1 MPNFES
7 TLEPIKAIFD
17 DQKLYNEDLN
27 LRDDELSDT
36 FDAILIKKLA
46 TTNTITHNSSAN
58 QTHIALTSGEM
69 DIFPYLHN
77 YNYLESPD
85 RDNSFKRR
93 FILELPLVITLNNL
107 SYLAGKPIEDVNK
120 GVECYTTT
128 ARSRRGDNSQ
138 QVEISYIEEDSS
150 QFTDF
155 RKLLYTGDYLIF
167 LKYRK
172 QLKYLV
178 LGIKA
183 ADEEKYNLVS
193 TRGLS
198 VSRRIYPTR
207 VSVSDSLSSVINE
220 RTSIYKNKKIVKIVE
235 LLDKNPN
242 LILYGPPGTGKT
254 FYTNKIKEVFDY
266 CEMITFHQSYS
277 YEQFIEGITAEV
289 NEDTG
294 QLQYYVKDGI
304 FLKLCKK
311 ASENPEQKYG
321 LIIDEIN
328 RGNISKI
335 FGELITLI
343 EKTKRSRQPEE
354 TIVKLPY
361 SNDKFSVPKNL
372 YIIGTMNTSDRSIA
386 LIDIALR
393 RRFTFF
399 EIAPDFSLLTTTN
412 ELILTSINAVKVINN
427 KIKNSIDRE
436 HIIGHS
442 YFFRLLD
449 IHESEL
455 ISDIKYIWVYQIL
468 PLLQE
473 YFYTNPSEITP
484 LLGNLIVDEDQNLSF
499 AINYDI
505 SDEQLIE
512 TLEEIVSKG

>member
-1 MPNFES
+1 MSNFDK
-7 TLEPIKAIFD
+7 TLKSIKAILK
-17 DQKLYNEDLN
+17 DQKVYGAKLQIDIEKLN
-27 LRDDELSDT
+27 DS
-36 FDAILIKKLA
+36 FDAVLMKKLSK
-46 TTNTITHNSSAN
+46 TNTITHSDSDG
-58 QTHIALTSGEM
+58 QTHIAFTGEQM
-69 DIFPYLHN
+69 DIFPYLQN
-77 YNYLESPD
+77 YNYLEKPD
-85 RDNSFKRR
+85 WDPSFKRR
-93 FILELPLVITLNNL
+93 FVFKLPVILPTNNL
-107 SYLAGKPIEDVNK
+107 SYLRGEKIEK
-120 GVECYTTT
+120 ESSIIECFTTS
-128 ARSRRGDNSQ
+128 ARSRRKNQGPQ
-138 QVEISYIEEDSS
+138 IEISYLREDSID
-150 QFTDF
+150 FINF
-155 RKLLYTGDYLIF
+155 RKLLYTDDYLII
-167 LKYRK
+167 LKYKK
-172 QLKYLV
+172 QLNYLF
-178 LGIKA
+178 LGIKSG
-183 ADEEKYNLVS
+183 DVEKYDLSSKV
-193 TRGLS
+193 GLS
-198 VSRRIYPTR
+198 VSKKEYPTH
-207 VSVSDSLSSVINE
+207 VSIQDFAASHIREGQVLYE
-220 RTSIYKNKKIVKIVE
+220 NKKLLNILE

-254 FYTNKIKEVFDY
+254 YYTNKIKEVFDN

-289 NEDTG
+289 DENTG
-294 QLQYYVKDGI
+294 QLKYFVKDGI
-304 FLKLCKK
+304 FLKLCKE
-311 ASENPEQKYG
+311 ASENPEQKFG

-343 EKTKRSRQPEE
+343 EKTKRSSQPEE

-361 SNDKFSVPKNL
+361 SNNNFSVPNNL

-399 EIAPDFSLLTTTN
+399 EITPDFSLLTTTN

-449 IHESEL
+449 ILENEL

-484 LLGNLIVDEDQNLSF
+484 LLGNLIVDEGQNLSF

>member
-7 TLEPIKAIFD
+7 TLESIKAILD
-17 DQKLYNEDLN
+17 DQKLYNRKLN
-27 LRDDELSDT
+27 LNSEELSDT

-46 TTNTITHNSSAN
+46 TTNTITHKSTAK
-58 QTHIALTSGEM
+58 QTHIALTSSEM

-77 YNYLESPD
+77 YNYLDNPEKE
-85 RDNSFKRR
+85 NSFKRR
-93 FILELPLVITLNNL
+93 FILKLPIILTLNNL
-107 SYLAGKPIEDVNK
+107 NYLK
-120 GVECYTTT
+120 GNPLEEESQAVECYTTT
-128 ARSRRGDNSQ
+128 ARSKRADNSQ

-150 QFTDF
+150 EFTDF
-155 RKLLYTGDYLIF
+155 RRLLYTGDYLIF

-172 QLKYLV
+172 ELKYLV

-183 ADEEKYNLVS
+183 EDEEKYDLIS
-193 TRGLS
+193 KKGLS
-198 VSRRIYPTR
+198 VTSKVYPTH
-207 VSVSDSLSSVINE
+207 VTFNDTLSSIVSE
-220 RTSIYKNKKIVKIVE
+220 KSSLYENKKILNIVE

-254 FYTNKIKEVFDY
+254 YYTNKIKDIFDH

-289 NEDTG
+289 DEDTG
-294 QLQYYVKDGI
+294 QLQYFVKDGI
-304 FLKLCKK
+304 FLKLCKE
-311 ASENPEQKYG
+311 ASENPEQKYC

-343 EKTKRSRQPEE
+343 EKTKRSGQPEE

-361 SNDKFSVPKNL
+361 SNNNLSVPNNL

-399 EIAPDFSLLTTTN
+399 EITPDFSLLTTTN
-412 ELILTSINAVKVINN
+412 ELVLTSINAVKVINT

-449 IHESEL
+449 IPEDEL

-484 LLGNLIVDEDQNLSF
+484 LLGNLIVDEGQNLSF